1 MSNLLRQVFQ
11 NSVIIFSVLIVTNMY
26 ATNSPKSV
34 QFFNG
39 NYEQAKEKAAME
51 GKFFMM
57 DFYADWCMPCKWMD
71 QTTFTNDEVASIVN
85 KKYVAFKVNIDDIE
99 GFDLKKKYEIQ
110 YLPTI
115 LIFNHKGELV
125 DRIEETLPPS
135 KLIAALGKHNV
146 ANSSTQEVYTYNT
159 SPTQSKKLISNND
172 EVSEDYQLDRKTLS
186 NYKEANKNRSFRI
199 QIGIYEEHENAFDV
213 VNNLRDKFIEP
224 IIVLN
229 DYKND
234 NVIYKVMMGEFKTM
248 GEAESFKSILKNDFD
263 IDAIVQ

>member
-1 MSNLLRQVFQ
+1 MSNLLRHIIR
-11 NSVIIFSVLIVTNMY
+11 NSAIIVSLLMITNIY
-26 ATNSPKSV
+26 ATNSPKTV

-39 NYEQAKEKAAME
+39 NYQEAKDKAAKE
-51 GKFFMM
+51 GKFFML

-71 QTTFTNDEVASIVN
+71 QTTFTNSEVASILN
-85 KKYVAFKVNIDDIE
+85 KKYVALKVNIDDIE

-115 LIFNHKGELV
+115 LIFNQKGELV

-135 KLIAALGKHNV
+135 KLIVALGKHSI
-146 ANSSTQEVYTYNT
+146 ANSTKHEVYTYNT
-159 SPTQSKKLISNND
+159 SPTQNKKLISNND
-172 EVSEDYQLDRKTLS
+172 DVSDDYNLDRNTLN